1 LTVEVKGTLEEIGR
15 KLKDLGVDLTPEEA
29 CRIRD
34 RIGRD
39 PTVTELFI
47 FDIMWSE
54 HCSYKSSKRVLQ
66 QYLPTEGSRVVLG
79 PGEDA
84 GVVRLATVGDDA
96 YVLVVAHESHNHPS
110 QILPVEGAATG
121 IGGIVRDVYCMG
133 ADVTGVMDAL
143 RFGDPEGPRSENVK
157 EIIEG
162 VVRGIWEYGNALG
175 VPNTG
180 GDVFF
185 DRDYDE
191 NCLVNVIA
199 MGLAREEEIIRS
211 RVPPEAAGE
220 AYDLI
225 LVGKPTDRS
234 GLGGATMA
242 SRILDEERTSDL
254 GAVQLHDP
262 FLKRMLA
269 EATAS
274 VLSHAREGG
283 IKVGFKDLGA
293 GGIAC
298 AVSEIVDRGGFGA
311 RIDLDQVN
319 VAFTDIESFAIA
331 CSETQERYCWAVPAG
346 FTETVLRIYNDD
358 YELPHVYRGAGAVLI
373 GRVTLERDVVMTRGG
388 EMVAELPAPMI
399 TEGITYDREA
409 APPRAARERSD
420 RVGSGT
426 AGALPRIDD
435 LKSVCLSLLSLSSIC
450 SKHYIYRHYDSE
462 VKGMSA
468 LKPGEAD
475 ACVTVIPGTPVG
487 VATSVDGNPRYSR
500 VDPYWGGVMAVC
512 ESVRNIAAVGAVP
525 IALTDCLN
533 FGNPEDARVF
543 GDFVETVKGIGDA
556 ARALCAFGTDEP
568 LPVVSGNVSFYN
580 ESSSGAAIPPSPVVA
595 CYGVLDDYSVAASL
609 ALKQAGSRLLL
620 IGSPGRGL
628 AGSALLEVIGL
639 SGTGVAPE
647 LDLEAERREAHAVTG
662 TIRSGLATACH
673 DVSEG
678 GLFTSLAE
686 MVIGGWGTGR
696 RGASVDLDFGG
707 DVAEVELLFSE
718 AGGYV
723 VEVRPENVEA
733 VVNICE
739 NHGACVSE
747 LGRTVE
753 EPRLEVRK
761 SGRTILKIGI
771 DEMRDAWSGALEKL
785 VR

>member
-1 LTVEVKGTLEEIGR
+1 LVVEVKGTLEEIAQT
-15 KLKDLGVDLTPEEA
+15 LKRLGVDLTPEEA

-66 QYLPTEGSRVVLG
+66 EHLPTEGSRVILG

-84 GVVRLATVGDDA
+84 GVVRLATVGEDT

-133 ADVTGVMDAL
+133 ADVIGVMDAL

-199 MGLAREEEIIRS
+199 MGLAREDEIVRS
-211 RVPPEAAGE
+211 RVPSGAAE
-220 AYDLI
+220 ETYDLI

-274 VLSHAREGG
+274 VLSRARGGG
-283 IKVGFKDLGA
+283 IEVGFKDLGA

-311 RIDLDQVN
+311 RIDLDKVN
-319 VAFTDIESFAIA
+319 VAFNDIESFAIA
-331 CSETQERYCWAVPAG
+331 CSETQERYCWAVPAD
-346 FTETVLRIYNDD
+346 FTETVLGIYNDD
-358 YELPHVYRGAGAVLI
+358 YELPHVYRGAGAVRI
-373 GRVTLERDVVMTRGG
+373 GRVTPERDVVMTRGG
-388 EMVAELPAPMI
+388 ETVAELPAPMI

-409 APPRAARERSD
+409 APPRTPHQGAGRS
-420 RVGSGT
+420 GSDSPDT
-426 AGALPRIDD
+426 LPRIDD
-435 LKSVCLSLLSLSSIC
+435 LKSVFLSVLSLSSIC

-487 VATSVDGNPRYSR
+487 IATSVDGNPRYSR

-533 FGNPEDARVF
+533 FGNPEDPRVF
-543 GDFVETVKGIGDA
+543 GDFIETVRGIGDA
-556 ARALCAFGTDEP
+556 ARALCAFGTDEA

-609 ALKQAGSRLLL
+609 ALKHSGSRLLM

-628 AGSALLEVIGL
+628 AGSALLDVLGL
-639 SGTGVAPE
+639 SGTGMPPRM
-647 LDLEAERREAHAVTG
+647 DLEAERKAAHAVTG
-662 TIRSGLATACH
+662 AIRSGLVTACH

-678 GLFTSLAE
+678 GLLVALAE
-686 MVIGGWGTGR
+686 MVIGGWSTGR
-696 RGASVDLDFGG
+696 KGACIDLDFGG
-707 DVAEVELLFSE
+707 DAPDVDLLFSE
-718 AGGYV
+718 AGGYI
-723 VEVRPENVEA
+723 VEVAPESIEA
-733 VVNICE
+733 VINICE
-739 NHGACVSE
+739 NHGAFVNE
-747 LGRTVE
+747 LGRTVDE
-753 EPRLEVRK
+753 QELEVRK

-771 DEMRDAWSGALEKL
+771 DEIGEAWSGALEKL

>member
-1 LTVEVKGTLEEIGR
+1 LTVKLDGTLEDIGR
-15 KLKDLGVDLTPEEA
+15 ALRDLGVDLKPEEA
-29 CRIRD
+29 YRIRD

-54 HCSYKSSKRVLQ
+54 HCSYKSSKRVLKE
-66 QYLPTEGSRVVLG
+66 YLPTEGGRVVLG

-84 GVVRLATVGDDA
+84 GVVRLATVGEDN

-133 ADVTGVMDAL
+133 ADVIGVMDAL

-157 EIIEG
+157 EIVEG

-175 VPNTG
+175 VPNAG

-211 RVPPEAAGE
+211 RVPPEAADE
-220 AYDLI
+220 QYDLI

-242 SRILDEERTSDL
+242 SRILDQERRSDL

-269 EATAS
+269 EATRA
-274 VLSHAREGG
+274 VLSHARDAG

-319 VAFTDIESFAIA
+319 AALSDIESFAIA
-331 CSETQERYCWAVPAG
+331 CSETQERYCWAVPAA

-358 YELPHVYRGAGAVLI
+358 YELPHVYRGAGAALI
-373 GRVTLERDVVMTRGG
+373 GRVTMERRVVMTRGG
-388 EMVAELPAPMI
+388 DTVADLPASMI

-409 APPRAARERSD
+409 APPGALHGRAGAS
-420 RVGSGT
+420 
-426 AGALPRIDD
+426 GALPEVED
-435 LKSVCLSLLSLSSIC
+435 LKAVCMSLLSLSSIC
-450 SKHYIYRHYDSE
+450 SKHYVYRHYDSE

-487 VATSVDGNPRYSR
+487 IATSVDGNPRYSR

-512 ESVRNIAAVGAVP
+512 ESVRNVAAVGAVP

-533 FGNPEDARVF
+533 FGNPEDASVF
-543 GDFVETVKGIGDA
+543 RDFVDTVRGIGDA
-556 ARALCAFGTDEP
+556 ARALSAFGTDEP

-595 CYGVLDDYSVAASL
+595 CYGVLDDYAVASSL
-609 ALKQAGSRLLL
+609 ALKRTGSRLVL
-620 IGSPGRGL
+620 IGEPGRGL
-628 AGSALLEVIGL
+628 AGSALLEVLGL
-639 SGTGVAPE
+639 SGTGVRPGT
-647 LDLEAERREAHAVTG
+647 DLERERRTAHAVTG
-662 TIRSGLATACH
+662 TIRSGLALACH

-678 GLFTSLAE
+678 GLLIALAE
-686 MVIGGWGTGR
+686 MVMGGWGTGR
-696 RGASVDLDFGG
+696 KGASIELDFGG
-707 DVAEVELLFSE
+707 DTPEVELLFSE
-718 AGGYV
+718 GGGYI
-723 VEVRPENVEA
+723 VEVVPERVEELIS
-733 VVNICE
+733 ICE
-739 NHGACVSE
+739 SHGASVSG
-747 LGRTVE
+747 LGRTVDE
-753 EPRLEVRK
+753 QELEVRK
-761 SGRTILKIGI
+761 SGKTILRIGI
-771 DEMRDAWSGALEKL
+771 DEMRDAWSGALERL

>member
-1 LTVEVKGTLEEIGR
+1 MTARLEGTLEEIGQALR
-15 KLKDLGVDLTPEEA
+15 ELGVDLKPEEA

-66 QYLPTEGSRVVLG
+66 QYLPTEGSGVVLG

-84 GVVRLATVGDDA
+84 GVVRLATVGEDT

-133 ADVTGVMDAL
+133 ADVIGVMDAL

-157 EIIEG
+157 EIVEG

-175 VPNTG
+175 VPNVG
-180 GDVFF
+180 GDIFF

-211 RVPPEAAGE
+211 RVPPEAADE
-220 AYDLI
+220 PYDLI

-269 EATAS
+269 EATRA
-274 VLSHAREGG
+274 VLSHARDAG

-298 AVSEIVDRGGFGA
+298 AVSEIVDRGAFGA
-311 RIDLDQVN
+311 RIDLDEVN
-319 VAFTDIESFAIA
+319 VAFADIESFAIA
-331 CSETQERYCWAVPAG
+331 CSETQERYCWAVPRG
-346 FTETVLRIYNDD
+346 FTETVLRIYNDE
-358 YELPHVYRGAGAVLI
+358 YELPHVYRGARAALI
-373 GRVTLERDVVMTRGG
+373 GRVTRERDVVMTRGG
-388 EMVAELPAPMI
+388 ETVAGLPAPMI
-399 TEGITYDREA
+399 TEGIAYDREA
-409 APPRAARERSD
+409 APPRRSAD
-420 RVGSGT
+420 GK
-426 AGALPRIDD
+426 AGAAGVVPRVDD
-435 LKSVCLSLLSLSSIC
+435 LKAVCLSLLSLSSIC
-450 SKHYIYRHYDSE
+450 SKHYVYRHYDSE

-475 ACVTVIPGTPVG
+475 ACVTVIPGTSVG

-533 FGNPEDARVF
+533 FGNPEDPRVF
-543 GDFVETVKGIGDA
+543 RDFVETVKGIGDA
-556 ARALCAFGTDEP
+556 ARALSAFGTDEP

-595 CYGVLDDYSVAASL
+595 CYGVLDDYAVATSL
-609 ALKQAGSRLLL
+609 ALKQTGSQLLL
-620 IGSPGRGL
+620 VGNPGNAL
-628 AGSALLEVIGL
+628 AGSALLEVLGL
-639 SGTGVAPE
+639 PGTGMPPVA
-647 LDLEAERREAHAVTG
+647 DLEAERKAAHAITG
-662 TIRSGLATACH
+662 TIRSGLALACH
-673 DVSEG
+673 DISEG
-678 GLFTSLAE
+678 GLFVAVAE

-696 RGASVDLDFGG
+696 KGASIELDFGG
-707 DVAEVELLFSE
+707 DAAEVELLFSE
-718 AGGYV
+718 GGGYV
-723 VEVRPENVEA
+723 VEVLPERVGE
-733 VVNICE
+733 VSSICE
-739 NHGACVSE
+739 SHGAKVSR

-753 EPRLEVRK
+753 EQVLEVRK
-761 SGRTILKIGI
+761 RGRTILKIGI
-771 DEMRDAWSGALEKL
+771 DEMRDAWSSALEKL